1 MEVAWYLRLDLN
13 DYIVERHDLSF
24 TTMNKFGGDVFTLQ
38 RMISITFGGY
48 GLYST
53 NSTLLKYNKEYRTW
67 DEVVVSKQFPEPNGI
82 TNA

>member
-1 MEVAWYLRLDLN
+1 
-13 DYIVERHDLSF
+13 
-24 TTMNKFGGDVFTLQ
+24 
-38 RMISITFGGY
+38 MISITFGGY

-82 TNA
+82 TNHKSLIWQDEYYIIGGNSTRNQNEVKN